1 MRRRGFRVFVV
12 VAVIVALSIAALSL
26 REINF
31 AGLNANGTGPLGL
44 TLGLDLEGGS
54 DLWYQADIPIE
65 VVFQDAVEESQI
77 RSILDGLEQTRA
89 IIRSN
94 LQTQFTI
101 RGPSLTEDAQEEL
114 RPSLETLAA
123 IETLITGDDVMDVTF
138 VQALDRAV
146 LRNLLDE
153 AEHTEASLTQVF
165 TIRGLS
171 LDGSERAR
179 LRDDLAQLVDIE
191 RFDPGEEV
199 TIEKMEG
206 AVNIIE
212 RRVNALGTTQ
222 PIIQT
227 LGNDRIVVQLPGV
240 GGSSIAV
247 TFLGPL
253 GAQQIVSVM
262 ESVLERTGDSVEP
275 TSLNSYIIRP
285 IEALSTGDSEALQ
298 GALEELVPLEG
309 FEVVGEDE
317 ITVTFPPLPN
327 QGTIGG
333 IMAGLGHEDFAVQS
347 TTVNSFIVRT
357 DKALT
362 TGELDAIREAL
373 ATEFGIIV
381 AFNATGG
388 LEEAKSLIRGTA
400 QLVFRERNC
409 LVTLGELAANPLL
422 CEPVELGGLGRLVD
436 KDIDLTGED
445 LSRAFPGRDPTTNL
459 PLVNVQ
465 FNSRGTDIFR
475 ELTRRLFNMGELGR
489 IAIFLD
495 NQQISAPVVRSPIL
509 DGRAVI
515 QGGFTNETAQELSI
529 QLESGRLPVPLTLI
543 KERTVD
549 ALLGADSLRKS
560 LMAGLVG
567 LGLVL
572 LFVVAYYRIAGVVAA
587 ISLLVYA
594 VIIMAIFKLIP
605 ITLTLSGIAG
615 IVLSIGIA
623 VDANILIFE
632 RMKEEMR
639 TGRTLTSSME
649 VGFRRAWTAIRDSNV
664 STIITCLILWWFGD
678 RLGASV
684 VTGFAITLLIG
695 VAVSMFTALMVS
707 RNLLQILALTPIGKN
722 LDLFTPE
729 SRRRAMGVAGASPEP
744 NQRGGE

>member
-1 MRRRGFRVFVV
+1 MRRRGIRVFAII
-12 VAVIVALSIAALSL
+12 AVIVALSIATLSL

-77 RSILDGLEQTRA
+77 RSVLDDLEQTRA
-89 IIRSN
+89 TIRSS
-94 LQTQFTI
+94 LQTQFMI
-101 RGPSLTEDAQEEL
+101 RGPSLSGDAQEDL

-123 IETLITGDDVMDVTF
+123 IETFITGDGVLDITF
-138 VQALDRAV
+138 EQTLDRAV
-146 LRNLLDE
+146 LRSLLDE
-153 AEHTEASLTQVF
+153 SEHTGASITQVF

-171 LDGSERAR
+171 LDGPERAG
-179 LRDDLAQLVDIE
+179 LRDGLAQLVAIE

-206 AVNIIE
+206 AVSIIE

-227 LGNDRIVVQLPGV
+227 LGDDRIVVQLPGV
-240 GGSSIAV
+240 GGSSIDV
-247 TFLGPL
+247 TFLGPP
-253 GAQQIVSVM
+253 GVPQIVAVLGSL
-262 ESVLERTGDSVEP
+262 LERTGDSVEP
-275 TSLNSYIIRP
+275 TSLNSYVIRP
-285 IEALSTGDSEALQ
+285 IEALSTGDSDTLQ
-298 GALEELVPLEG
+298 ETLEGLAPLES
-309 FEVVGEDE
+309 FEVIGEDE
-317 ITVTFPPLPN
+317 ITVTFPPPPN
-327 QGTIGG
+327 QAAIGG
-333 IMAGLGHEDFAVQS
+333 IVAGLGHEGFTVQS
-347 TTVNSFIVRT
+347 QSVNSFTIRT
-357 DKALT
+357 NEALT
-362 TGELDAIREAL
+362 TDELDAIRETFD
-373 ATEFGIIV
+373 TEFGIIV

-388 LEEAKSLIRGTA
+388 LEEAKRLIRGTA
-400 QLVFRERNC
+400 QLVFKERNC
-409 LVTLGELAANPLL
+409 LVTLDELAANPLL
-422 CEPVELGGLGRLVD
+422 CEPIESGGLGRLVD

-465 FNSRGTDIFR
+465 FNSRGTEIFR
-475 ELTRRLFNMGELGR
+475 ELTRRLFNIGELGR

-495 NQQISAPVVRSPIL
+495 NQQISTPVVRSPIL

-515 QGGFTNETAQELSI
+515 QGGFTNETADELSI

-549 ALLGADSLRKS
+549 ALLGADSLRRS
-560 LMAGLVG
+560 LIAGLVG

-572 LFVVAYYRIAGVVAA
+572 MFVVVYYRMAGVVAA
-587 ISLLVYA
+587 ISLLIYA
-594 VIIMAIFKLIP
+594 VIVMAIFKLIP

-615 IVLSIGIA
+615 IVLSIGMA

-632 RMKEEMR
+632 RLKEEMR

-664 STIITCLILWWFGD
+664 STIITCLILWSFGD

-729 SRRRAMGVAGASPEP
+729 SRRLAMGVAGASPAS

>member
-1 MRRRGFRVFVV
+1 MRRRGIRVFAII
-12 VAVIVALSIAALSL
+12 AVIVALSIATLSL

-77 RSILDGLEQTRA
+77 RSVLDDLEQTRA
-89 IIRSN
+89 TIRSS
-94 LQTQFTI
+94 LQTQFMI
-101 RGPSLTEDAQEEL
+101 RGPSLSGDAQEDL

-123 IETLITGDDVMDVTF
+123 IETFITGDGVLDITF
-138 VQALDRAV
+138 EQTLDRAV
-146 LRNLLDE
+146 LRSLLDE
-153 AEHTEASLTQVF
+153 SEHTGASITQVF

-171 LDGSERAR
+171 LDGPERAG
-179 LRDDLAQLVDIE
+179 LRDGLAQLVAIE

-206 AVNIIE
+206 AVSIIE

-227 LGNDRIVVQLPGV
+227 LGDDRIVVQLPGV
-240 GGSSIAV
+240 GGSSIDV
-247 TFLGPL
+247 TFLGPP
-253 GAQQIVSVM
+253 GVPQIVAVL
-262 ESVLERTGDSVEP
+262 ESLLERTGDSVEP
-275 TSLNSYIIRP
+275 TSLNSYVIRP
-285 IEALSTGDSEALQ
+285 IEALSTGDSDTLQ
-298 GALEELVPLEG
+298 ETLEGLAPLES
-309 FEVVGEDE
+309 FEVIGEDE
-317 ITVTFPPLPN
+317 ITVTFPPPPN
-327 QGTIGG
+327 QAAIGG
-333 IMAGLGHEDFAVQS
+333 IVAGLGHEGFTVQS
-347 TTVNSFIVRT
+347 QSVNSFTIRT
-357 DKALT
+357 NEALT
-362 TGELDAIREAL
+362 TDELDAIRETFD
-373 ATEFGIIV
+373 TEFGIIV

-388 LEEAKSLIRGTA
+388 LEEAKRLIRGTA
-400 QLVFRERNC
+400 QLVFKERNC
-409 LVTLGELAANPLL
+409 LVTLDELAANPLL
-422 CEPVELGGLGRLVD
+422 CEPIESGGLGRLVD

-465 FNSRGTDIFR
+465 FNSRGTEIFR
-475 ELTRRLFNMGELGR
+475 ELTRRLFNIGELGR

-515 QGGFTNETAQELSI
+515 QGGFTNETADELSI

-549 ALLGADSLRKS
+549 ALLGADSLRRS
-560 LMAGLVG
+560 LIAGLVG

-572 LFVVAYYRIAGVVAA
+572 MFVVVYYRMAGVVAA
-587 ISLLVYA
+587 ISLLIYA
-594 VIIMAIFKLIP
+594 VIVMAIFKLIP

-615 IVLSIGIA
+615 IVLSIGMA

-632 RMKEEMR
+632 RLKEEMR

-729 SRRRAMGVAGASPEP
+729 SRRRAMGVAGASPAS

>member
-94 LQTQFTI
+94 RQTQFTI
-101 RGPSLTEDAQEEL
+101 RGLSLTGDAQEDL

-171 LDGSERAR
+171 LDSSERAR
-179 LRDDLAQLVDIE
+179 LRDDLAQLADIE

-275 TSLNSYIIRP
+275 TSLNSYVIRP

-298 GALEELVPLEG
+298 GALEGLVPLEG
-309 FEVVGEDE
+309 FEFIGEDE

-347 TTVNSFIVRT
+347 TTVNSFIART

-388 LEEAKSLIRGTA
+388 LEEAKRLIRGTA

-445 LSRAFPGRDPTTNL
+445 LSKAFPGRDPTTNL

-615 IVLSIGIA
+615 IVLSIGMA

>member
-101 RGPSLTEDAQEEL
+101 RGPSLTGDAQEDL

-138 VQALDRAV
+138 VQALDRPV

-171 LDGSERAR
+171 LDSSERAR
-179 LRDDLAQLVDIE
+179 LRDDLAQLADIE

-298 GALEELVPLEG
+298 GALEGLVPLEG
-309 FEVVGEDE
+309 FEFIGEDE

-347 TTVNSFIVRT
+347 TTVNRFIART

-388 LEEAKSLIRGTA
+388 LEEAKRLIRGTA

-422 CEPVELGGLGRLVD
+422 CELVELGGLGRLVD

-445 LSRAFPGRDPTTNL
+445 LSKAFPGRDPTTNL

-567 LGLVL
+567 LGLML

-594 VIIMAIFKLIP
+594 IIIMAIFKLIP

-615 IVLSIGIA
+615 IVLSIGMA

>member
-1 MRRRGFRVFVV
+1 MRRRGIRVFII
-12 VAVIVALSIAALSL
+12 VAVILALSITTLSL
-26 REINF
+26 QEINF
-31 AGLNANGTGPLGL
+31 AGLNANGRGPLGL

-77 RSILDGLEQTRA
+77 RSVLDDSEQTRA
-89 IIRSN
+89 TIRSRP
-94 LQTQFTI
+94 QRQFTI
-101 RGPSLTEDAQEEL
+101 REPSLGGDVEEDL

-123 IETLITGDDVMDVTF
+123 IETFITGDGVLEIIF
-138 VQALDRAV
+138 EQALDRAV
-146 LRNLLDE
+146 LRDLLDE
-153 AEHTEASLTQVF
+153 LEHTDASLTQVF

-171 LDGSERAR
+171 LDGSERAG
-179 LRDDLAQLVDIE
+179 LRDDLAQLVAIE
-191 RFDPGEEV
+191 RFDPGEEI
-199 TIEKMEG
+199 TIDKMEG
-206 AVNIIE
+206 AVSIIE

-227 LGNDRIVVQLPGV
+227 LGDDRIVVQLPGIE
-240 GGSSIAV
+240 GSSIDV
-247 TFLGPL
+247 TFLGTP
-253 GAQQIVSVM
+253 GVPQIVA
-262 ESVLERTGDSVEP
+262 VLEGLLGRTDDSVEP
-275 TSLNSYIIRP
+275 TSLNSYVIRP
-285 IEALSTGDSEALQ
+285 TEALSTEDSDTLQ
-298 GALEELVPLEG
+298 GALEALAPLES
-309 FEVVGEDE
+309 FEIIGEEE
-317 ITVTFPPLPN
+317 IRVTFPPPPN
-327 QGTIGG
+327 QATIGG
-333 IMAGLGHEDFAVQS
+333 IVAGLGHEDFTVQS
-347 TTVNSFIVRT
+347 ASVNNFTIRT
-357 DKALT
+357 NEALT
-362 TGELDAIREAL
+362 TGGLDTIRETLGA
-373 ATEFGIIV
+373 EFGLIV

-388 LEEAKSLIRGTA
+388 LEEAKRLIRGTA
-400 QLVFRERNC
+400 QLVFKERNC
-409 LVTLGELAANPLL
+409 LVTLDELAANPLL

-445 LSRAFPGRDPTTNL
+445 LARAFPGRDPTTNL

-465 FNSRGTDIFR
+465 FNSRGTEIFR
-475 ELTRRLFNMGELGR
+475 ELTRRLFNIGELGR

-495 NQQISAPVVRSPIL
+495 DQQISAPVVRSPIL

-515 QGGFTNETAQELSI
+515 QGGFTNETANELSI
-529 QLESGRLPVPLTLI
+529 QLESGRLPIPLILI

-560 LMAGLVG
+560 LIAGLVG

-572 LFVVAYYRIAGVVAA
+572 VFMVVYYRIVGVVAA

-594 VIIMAIFKLIP
+594 VIVMTIFKLIP
-605 ITLTLSGIAG
+605 VTLTLSGIAG
-615 IVLSIGIA
+615 IVLSIGMA

-639 TGRTLTSSME
+639 TGRTLTSAME
-649 VGFRRAWTAIRDSNV
+649 VGFRRAWNAIRDSNV

-722 LDLFTPE
+722 LALFTPE
-729 SRRRAMGVAGASPEP
+729 SRRRPMGVSGASPES
-744 NQRGGE
+744 NRERGG

>member
-1 MRRRGFRVFVV
+1 MRRRGIRVFVI
-12 VAVIVALSIAALSL
+12 VAVILALSITTLSL
-26 REINF
+26 QEINF
-31 AGLNANGTGPLGL
+31 AGLNANGRGPLGL

-77 RSILDGLEQTRA
+77 RSVLDDSEQTRA
-89 IIRSN
+89 TIRSSP
-94 LQTQFTI
+94 QRQFTI
-101 RGPSLTEDAQEEL
+101 REPSLGADVEEDL

-123 IETLITGDDVMDVTF
+123 IETFITGDGVLEIIF
-138 VQALDRAV
+138 EQALDRAV
-146 LRNLLDE
+146 LRDLLDE
-153 AEHTEASLTQVF
+153 LDHTDASLTQVF

-171 LDGSERAR
+171 LDGSERAG
-179 LRDDLAQLVDIE
+179 LRDDLAQLVAIE
-191 RFDPGEEV
+191 RFDPGEEI
-199 TIEKMEG
+199 TIDKMEG
-206 AVNIIE
+206 AVSIIE

-227 LGNDRIVVQLPGV
+227 LGDDRIVVQLPGIE
-240 GGSSIAV
+240 GSSIDV
-247 TFLGPL
+247 TFLGTP
-253 GAQQIVSVM
+253 GVPQIVA
-262 ESVLERTGDSVEP
+262 VLKGLLGRTDDSVEP
-275 TSLNSYIIRP
+275 TSLNSYVIRP
-285 IEALSTGDSEALQ
+285 TEALSTEDSDILQEALE
-298 GALEELVPLEG
+298 ALAPLES
-309 FEVVGEDE
+309 FEIIGEDE
-317 ITVTFPPLPN
+317 IRVTFPPPPN
-327 QGTIGG
+327 QATIGG
-333 IMAGLGHEDFAVQS
+333 IVAGLGHEDFTVQS
-347 TTVNSFIVRT
+347 ASVNSFTIRT
-357 DKALT
+357 NEALT
-362 TGELDAIREAL
+362 TGDLDAIRETLGA
-373 ATEFGIIV
+373 EFGLIV

-388 LEEAKSLIRGTA
+388 LEEAKRLIRGTA
-400 QLVFRERNC
+400 QLVFKERNC
-409 LVTLGELAANPLL
+409 LVTLDELAANSLL

-445 LSRAFPGRDPTTNL
+445 LARAFPGRDPTTNL

-465 FNSRGTDIFR
+465 FNSRGTEIFR
-475 ELTRRLFNMGELGR
+475 ELTRRLFNIGELGR

-495 NQQISAPVVRSPIL
+495 DQQISAPVVRSPIL

-515 QGGFTNETAQELSI
+515 QGGFTNETANELSI
-529 QLESGRLPVPLTLI
+529 QLESGRLPIPLILI

-560 LMAGLVG
+560 LIAGLVG

-572 LFVVAYYRIAGVVAA
+572 VFMVVYYRIVGVVAA

-594 VIIMAIFKLIP
+594 VIVMTIFKLIP
-605 ITLTLSGIAG
+605 VTLTLSGIAG
-615 IVLSIGIA
+615 IVLSIGMA

-639 TGRTLTSSME
+639 TGRTLTSAME
-649 VGFRRAWTAIRDSNV
+649 VGFRRAWNAIRDSNV

-722 LDLFTPE
+722 LALFTPE
-729 SRRRAMGVAGASPEP
+729 SRRRPMGVSGASPES
-744 NQRGGE
+744 NRERGG

>member
-94 LQTQFTI
+94 RQTQFTI
-101 RGPSLTEDAQEEL
+101 RGPSLTGDAQEDL

-171 LDGSERAR
+171 LDSSERAR
-179 LRDDLAQLVDIE
+179 LRDDLAQLADIE

-298 GALEELVPLEG
+298 GALEGLVPLEG
-309 FEVVGEDE
+309 FEFIGEDE

-347 TTVNSFIVRT
+347 TTVNSFIART

-388 LEEAKSLIRGTA
+388 LEEAKRLIRGTA

-445 LSRAFPGRDPTTNL
+445 LSKAFPGRDPTTNL

-615 IVLSIGIA
+615 IVLSIGMA

>member
-1 MRRRGFRVFVV
+1 MRRRGIRVFAII
-12 VAVIVALSIAALSL
+12 AVIVALSIATLSL

-31 AGLNANGTGPLGL
+31 AGLTAHGTGPLGL

-77 RSILDGLEQTRA
+77 RSVLDDLEQTRA
-89 IIRSN
+89 TIRSS
-94 LQTQFTI
+94 LQTQFMI
-101 RGPSLTEDAQEEL
+101 RGPSLSGDAQEDL

-123 IETLITGDDVMDVTF
+123 IETFITGDGVLDITF
-138 VQALDRAV
+138 EQTLDRAV
-146 LRNLLDE
+146 LRSLLDE
-153 AEHTEASLTQVF
+153 SEHTGASITQVF

-171 LDGSERAR
+171 LDGPERAG
-179 LRDDLAQLVDIE
+179 LRDGLAQLVAIE

-206 AVNIIE
+206 AVSIIE

-227 LGNDRIVVQLPGV
+227 LGDDRIVVQLPGV
-240 GGSSIAV
+240 GGSSIDV
-247 TFLGPL
+247 TFLGPP
-253 GAQQIVSVM
+253 GVPQIVAVL
-262 ESVLERTGDSVEP
+262 ESLLERTGDSVEP
-275 TSLNSYIIRP
+275 TSLNSYVIRP
-285 IEALSTGDSEALQ
+285 IEALSTGDSDTLQ
-298 GALEELVPLEG
+298 ETLEGLAPLES
-309 FEVVGEDE
+309 FEVIGEDE
-317 ITVTFPPLPN
+317 ITVTFPPPPN
-327 QGTIGG
+327 QAAIGG
-333 IMAGLGHEDFAVQS
+333 IVAGLGHEGFTVQS
-347 TTVNSFIVRT
+347 QSVNSFTIRT
-357 DKALT
+357 NEALT
-362 TGELDAIREAL
+362 TDELDAIRETFD
-373 ATEFGIIV
+373 TEFGIIV

-388 LEEAKSLIRGTA
+388 LEEAKRLIRGTA
-400 QLVFRERNC
+400 QLVFKERNC
-409 LVTLGELAANPLL
+409 LVTLDELAANPLL
-422 CEPVELGGLGRLVD
+422 CEPIESGGLGRLVD

-465 FNSRGTDIFR
+465 FNSRGTEIFR
-475 ELTRRLFNMGELGR
+475 ELTRRLFNIGELGR

-515 QGGFTNETAQELSI
+515 QGGFTNETADELSI

-549 ALLGADSLRKS
+549 ALLGADSLRRS
-560 LMAGLVG
+560 LIAGLVG

-572 LFVVAYYRIAGVVAA
+572 MFVVVYYRMAGVVAA
-587 ISLLVYA
+587 ISLLIYA
-594 VIIMAIFKLIP
+594 VIVMAIFKLIP

-615 IVLSIGIA
+615 IVLSIGMA

-632 RMKEEMR
+632 RLKEEMR

-722 LDLFTPE
+722 LNLVTPE
-729 SRRRAMGVAGASPEP
+729 SRRRAMGVAGASPAS

>member
-1 MRRRGFRVFVV
+1 MRRRGIRVFAII
-12 VAVIVALSIAALSL
+12 AVIVALSIATLSL

-77 RSILDGLEQTRA
+77 RSVLDDLEQTRA
-89 IIRSN
+89 TIRSS
-94 LQTQFTI
+94 LQTQFMI
-101 RGPSLTEDAQEEL
+101 RGPSLSGDAQEDL

-123 IETLITGDDVMDVTF
+123 IETFITGDGVLDITF
-138 VQALDRAV
+138 EQTLDRAV
-146 LRNLLDE
+146 LRSLLDE
-153 AEHTEASLTQVF
+153 SEHTGASITQVF

-171 LDGSERAR
+171 LDGPERAG
-179 LRDDLAQLVDIE
+179 LRDGLAQLVAIE

-206 AVNIIE
+206 AVSIIE

-227 LGNDRIVVQLPGV
+227 LGDDRIVVQLPGV
-240 GGSSIAV
+240 GGSSIDV
-247 TFLGPL
+247 TFLGPP
-253 GAQQIVSVM
+253 GVPQIVAVL
-262 ESVLERTGDSVEP
+262 ESLLERTGDSVEP
-275 TSLNSYIIRP
+275 TSLNSYVIRP
-285 IEALSTGDSEALQ
+285 IEALSTGDSDTLQ
-298 GALEELVPLEG
+298 ETLEGLAPLES
-309 FEVVGEDE
+309 FEVIGEDE
-317 ITVTFPPLPN
+317 ITVTFPPPPN
-327 QGTIGG
+327 QAAIGG
-333 IMAGLGHEDFAVQS
+333 IVAGLGHEGFTVQS
-347 TTVNSFIVRT
+347 QSVNSFTIRT
-357 DKALT
+357 NEALT
-362 TGELDAIREAL
+362 TDELDAIRETFD
-373 ATEFGIIV
+373 TEFGIIV

-388 LEEAKSLIRGTA
+388 LEEAKRLIRGTA
-400 QLVFRERNC
+400 QLVFKERNC
-409 LVTLGELAANPLL
+409 LVTLDELAANPLL
-422 CEPVELGGLGRLVD
+422 CEPIESGGLGRLVD

-465 FNSRGTDIFR
+465 FNSRGTEIFR
-475 ELTRRLFNMGELGR
+475 ELTRRLFNIGELGR

-515 QGGFTNETAQELSI
+515 QGGFTNETADELAI
-529 QLESGRLPVPLTLI
+529 QLESGRLPVPLTLR

-549 ALLGADSLRKS
+549 ALLGADSLRRS
-560 LMAGLVG
+560 LIAGLVG

-572 LFVVAYYRIAGVVAA
+572 MFVVVYYRMAGVVAA
-587 ISLLVYA
+587 ISLLIYA
-594 VIIMAIFKLIP
+594 VIVMAIFKLIP

-615 IVLSIGIA
+615 IVLSIGMA

-632 RMKEEMR
+632 RLKEEMR

-729 SRRRAMGVAGASPEP
+729 SRRRAMGVAGASPAS